1 MFTWK
6 PVYSVNVASIDAQH
20 QNLLAIGRELLDS
33 MSSGHGQAATGKILD
48 RLVQYTTVH
57 FAYEERLLQTN
68 GYPDFMAHK
77 AEHDALVK
85 KVLQFQVDFNAGRV
99 ALSIDLVRFVKNWLI
114 GHIQGSDQEYS
125 PFLRENPAA

>member
-6 PVYSVNVASIDAQH
+6 PAYSVNVPSIDAQH

-33 MSSGHGQAATGKILD
+33 MSSGQGQAATGKILD

-57 FAYEERLLQTN
+57 FSYEERLMLAN
-68 GYPDFMAHK
+68 GYPDFAAHK

-99 ALSIDLVRFVKNWLI
+99 ALSIDLIRFVKN
-114 GHIQGSDQEYS
+114 
-125 PFLRENPAA
+125 